1 MVNIEG
7 YEVPEGLY
15 YSTDFVWLKTE
26 GDKIRIGL
34 TDYAQKRLREIVYA
48 ELPNTGTGV

>member
-15 YSTDFVWLKTE
+15 YSTDFVCFKQ
-26 GDKIRIGL
+26 KARF
-34 TDYAQKRLREIVYA
+34 AQI
-48 ELPNTGTGV
+48 N